1 MTRSVDVMLR
11 DADRYSD
18 EQGRL
23 ADRDA
28 WLQDRVAAILA
39 DDELLGDALD
49 WDRTLYGSCDAYD
62 LARDIAFSAARLGA
76 SEEAIRLRELLRQ
89 AAEVMARIDWMT
101 ERHD

>member
-1 MTRSVDVMLR
+1 MSRSVDVMLR
-11 DADRYSD
+11 DADRYAE
-18 EQGRL
+18 EQGGL

-28 WLQDRVAAILA
+28 WIERKTAEILA
-39 DDELLGDALD
+39 DDELLSDALG
-49 WDRTLYGSCDAYD
+49 LYGSCDAYD

>member
-1 MTRSVDVMLR
+1 MSRSVDVMLR
-11 DADRYSD
+11 DADRYAE
-18 EQGRL
+18 EQGGL
-23 ADRDA
+23 VDRGA
-28 WLQDRVAAILA
+28 WMIERKTAEILA
-39 DDELLGDALD
+39 DDELLSDALD
-49 WDRTLYGSCDAYD
+49 LYGSCDAYD

>member
-1 MTRSVDVMLR
+1 MSPAVRHPDVMLR
-11 DADRYSD
+11 DADRYAE
-18 EQGRL
+18 EQGGL

-28 WLQDRVAAILA
+28 WIERKTAEILA
-39 DDELLGDALD
+39 DDELLWDALD
-49 WDRTLYGSCDAYD
+49 LYGSCDAYD

>member
-1 MTRSVDVMLR
+1 MSRSVDVMLR
-11 DADRYSD
+11 DADRYAE
-18 EQGRL
+18 EQGGL
-23 ADRDA
+23 ADRGA
-28 WLQDRVAAILA
+28 WIERKTAEILA
-39 DDELLGDALD
+39 DDELLSDALD
-49 WDRTLYGSCDAYD
+49 LYGSCDAYD

>member
-11 DADRYSD
+11 DADRYTD
-18 EQGRL
+18 KQGRM
-23 ADRDA
+23 ADREA

-49 WDRTLYGSCDAYD
+49 LYWSRDAYD
-62 LARDIAFSAARLGA
+62 LARDIGFSAARLGA
-76 SEEAIRLRELLRQ
+76 SEEAIRLRWLLRQ
-89 AAEVMARIDWMT
+89 AAEVKARIDWMT

>member
-1 MTRSVDVMLR
+1 MRPAVRNPDVMLR
-11 DADRYSD
+11 DADRHAA
-18 EQGRL
+18 EEGRR

-39 DDELLGDALD
+39 DDELLCDALD
-49 WDRTLYGSCDAYD
+49 LYGSFDAYD
-62 LARDIAFSAARLGA
+62 LFRDIAFSAARLGA

>member
-1 MTRSVDVMLR
+1 MIRSVDVMLR

-28 WLQDRVAAILA
+28 WLQDLVAAILA

-49 WDRTLYGSCDAYD
+49 LYGSCDAYD

>member
-1 MTRSVDVMLR
+1 MSRSVDVMLR
-11 DADRYSD
+11 DADRYAE
-18 EQGRL
+18 EQGGL

-28 WLQDRVAAILA
+28 WIERKTAEILA
-39 DDELLGDALD
+39 DDELLSDALG
-49 WDRTLYGSCDAYD
+49 LYGSCDAHD

-89 AAEVMARIDWMT
+89 AAEMMARIDWMT